1 MPNGLATLSSGT
13 RSSEAAAPG
22 QFDDG
27 RGISVLVVDDEHTLR
42 ESCAMLLRADEYAV
56 TTCGSQRE
64 AELAMRRRSF
74 DIALVDLYLDGA
86 SGLDVLGA
94 CRGMHPECLV
104 VVMTGLPSVD
114 SSVEALRS
122 GAWDYLPKPFTATQ
136 LRILV
141 GRGAQAVR
149 ARRDRT
155 ATPAQ
160 GSETRSAAEPAGLLG
175 RSPLFLA
182 AVERARRVAPT
193 QASVFICGESGTGKE
208 MIAQYIHAQSRRAAG
223 PLVAVNCAALP
234 EGLLE
239 SEMFGHVKGAFTGA
253 VRDKVGLLE
262 AAHGGTLFLD
272 ELTEMP
278 LTIQAKLLRVIQDG
292 AVRRVGSESTDAV
305 VDVRFV
311 AATNRD
317 PLRATAEGILRQDLF
332 YRLSVV
338 PIQLPALRDR
348 PEDIPILA
356 EHFLEVH
363 WKRHRE
369 PDAPL
374 PRWGARPRGAVH
386 ARVARQR
393 ARAAERDR
401 ARRWCCSSPARRSV
415 RKTSRSGRGDGRA
428 RGRAGVG
435 TGGGEPVPRGARAGA
450 TEFERLPVGAHAAG
464 GEQHVPGGQDSGVDR
479 TTLYRLMEKHGL
491 SRDTIIQSRVAGNS

>member
-1 MPNGLATLSSGT
+1 MPHILATLSPSPRPLEG
-13 RSSEAAAPG
+13 SAPV
-22 QFDDG
+22 QYDDG
-27 RGISVLVVDDEHTLR
+27 RGISVLVVDDEYTLR
-42 ESCAMLLRADEYAV
+42 ESCASLLRAEEYTV
-56 TTCGSQRE
+56 TTCGTQRE
-64 AELAMRRRSF
+64 AALALRRRSF
-74 DIALVDLYLDGA
+74 DIALVDLFLDGA
-86 SGLDVLGA
+86 SGLDVLA
-94 CRGMHPECLV
+94 ICRETHAQCLV

-136 LRILV
+136 LKILV

-149 ARRDRT
+149 ARRDRAT
-155 ATPAQ
+155 APAQ
-160 GSETRSAAEPAGLLG
+160 DSRSDAQPDGLLG
-175 RSPLFLA
+175 RSPLFVA

-193 QASVFICGESGTGKE
+193 QASVFISGESGTGKE
-208 MIAQYIHAQSRRAAG
+208 MIAQYIHAQSRRASG

-317 PLRATAEGILRQDLF
+317 PLRAIAEGILRQDLF

-338 PIQLPALRDR
+338 PISLPALRNR

-374 PRWGARPRGAVH
+374 PRLGREAAAELFTREWRGNVRELQNVIEHTVVLLDPGAEIRPEDLPFREEGLGAPPAGLVASSVVDQPYH
-386 ARVARQR
+386 DARDLVLADFERVYLTGLMQR
-393 ARAAERDR
+393 AGSNMSRAAKI
-401 ARRWCCSSPARRSV
+401 A
-415 RKTSRSGRGDGRA
+415 KI
-428 RGRAGVG
+428 
-435 TGGGEPVPRGARAGA
+435 
-450 TEFERLPVGAHAAG
+450 
-464 GEQHVPGGQDSGVDR
+464 DR

-491 SRDTIIQSRVAGNS
+491 YRDTIIKAG

>member
-1 MPNGLATLSSGT
+1 MQETLPSLSS
-13 RSSEAAAPG
+13 RRPRAAEIASGPY
-22 QFDDG
+22 DDG
-27 RGISVLVVDDEHTLR
+27 RGISVMVVDDEYTLR
-42 ESCAMLLRADEYAV
+42 ESCASLLRAEEYAV
-56 TTCGSQRE
+56 VACGSRRE
-64 AELAMRRRSF
+64 AEHALARRSF

-86 SGLDVLGA
+86 SGLDVLAA
-94 CRGMHPECLV
+94 CRESNPECLV
-104 VVMTGLPSVD
+104 VVMTGNPSVD

-136 LRILV
+136 LQILV
-141 GRGAQAVR
+141 GSGAQAVR
-149 ARRDRT
+149 ARRDRKA
-155 ATPAQ
+155 ATPAP
-160 GSETRSAAEPAGLLG
+160 GTGAGGDTHPVGLLG
-175 RSPLFLA
+175 RSPLFVA
-182 AVERARRVAPT
+182 AVERARRVAAT
-193 QASVFICGESGTGKE
+193 QASVFISGESGTGKE
-208 MIAQYIHAQSRRAAG
+208 MIAQYIHAQSRRASG

-317 PLRATAEGILRQDLF
+317 PLRATAEGVLRQDLF

-338 PIQLPALRDR
+338 PISLPALRDR

-356 EHFLEVH
+356 EHFLGIH

-369 PDAPL
+369 DAPL
-374 PRWGARPRGAVH
+374 PSLGREAIAELFTRDWRGNVRELQNVIEHAVVLLDPGAEIRPEDIPFREEGLGAPRAGLVATRVVENPYH
-386 ARVARQR
+386 VAREQVL
-393 ARAAERDR
+393 A
-401 ARRWCCSSPARRSV
+401 
-415 RKTSRSGRGDGRA
+415 
-428 RGRAGVG
+428 
-435 TGGGEPVPRGARAGA
+435 
-450 TEFERLPVGAHAAG
+450 EFERVYLTELMQRAGSNMSRAAKIAG
-464 GEQHVPGGQDSGVDR
+464 IDR

-491 SRDTIIQSRVAGNS
+491 YRDTVIKAG

>member
-374 PRWGARPRGAVH
+374 PRMGRDAAAELFTREWRGNVRELQNVIEHTVVLLEPGAEIRPEDIPFREEGTGAPRAGLVS
-386 ARVARQR
+386 ARVVENPYHVAREQ
-393 ARAAERDR
+393 
-401 ARRWCCSSPARRSV
+401 V
-415 RKTSRSGRGDGRA
+415 L
-428 RGRAGVG
+428 
-435 TGGGEPVPRGARAGA
+435 
-450 TEFERLPVGAHAAG
+450 TEFERVYLSELMQRAGSNMSRAAKIA
-464 GEQHVPGGQDSGVDR
+464 GVDR

-491 SRDTIIQSRVAGNS
+491 YRDTIIKAG

>member
-1 MPNGLATLSSGT
+1 MPNGLATLSSSP
-13 RSSEAAAPG
+13 RPSEVAAPG

-42 ESCAMLLRADEYAV
+42 ESCASLLRAEEYTV

-86 SGLDVLGA
+86 SGLDVLA
-94 CRGMHPECLV
+94 VCRETHAQCLV

-136 LRILV
+136 LKILV
-141 GRGAQAVR
+141 GRGAHAVR
-149 ARRDRT
+149 ARRDRA

-160 GSETRSAAEPAGLLG
+160 DSEAPSPGAPAGLLG
-175 RSPLFLA
+175 RSPLFVA
-182 AVERARRVAPT
+182 AVDRARRVAPT

-292 AVRRVGSESTDAV
+292 AVRRVGSESTDAI

-317 PLRATAEGILRQDLF
+317 PLRATAEGLLRQDLF

-374 PRWGARPRGAVH
+374 PRLGRDAAAELFTREWRGNVRELQNVIEHTVVLLDPGAEIRPEDLPFREEGPGARRAGLVASSVVDQPYH
-386 ARVARQR
+386 DARDLVLAEFEHVYLTGLMQR
-393 ARAAERDR
+393 AGSNMSRAAKI
-401 ARRWCCSSPARRSV
+401 A
-415 RKTSRSGRGDGRA
+415 KI
-428 RGRAGVG
+428 
-435 TGGGEPVPRGARAGA
+435 
-450 TEFERLPVGAHAAG
+450 
-464 GEQHVPGGQDSGVDR
+464 DR

-491 SRDTIIQSRVAGNS
+491 YRDTVIKAG

>member
-1 MPNGLATLSSGT
+1 MQDILASIST
-13 RSSEAAAPG
+13 RAPQVSESTAPEPY
-22 QFDDG
+22 DDG
-27 RGISVLVVDDEHTLR
+27 RGVSVLVVDDEYTLR
-42 ESCAMLLRADEYAV
+42 ESCASLLRAEEYTVVA
-56 TTCGSQRE
+56 CGSRRE
-64 AELAMRRRSF
+64 AEHALTRRSF

-86 SGLDVLGA
+86 SGLDVLAA
-94 CRGMHPECLV
+94 CRETNPECLV
-104 VVMTGLPSVD
+104 VVMTGNPSVD

-136 LRILV
+136 LQILV
-141 GRGAQAVR
+141 GSGAQAVR
-149 ARRDRT
+149 ARQERRS
-155 ATPAQ
+155 AAPAQ
-160 GSETRSAAEPAGLLG
+160 GSGAAGETRPVGLLG
-175 RSPLFLA
+175 HSPLFLA
-182 AVERARRVAPT
+182 AVERARRVAAT
-193 QASVFICGESGTGKE
+193 QASVFISGESGTGKE
-208 MIAQYIHAQSRRAAG
+208 MIAQYIHAQSRRASG

-317 PLRATAEGILRQDLF
+317 PLRATTEGVLRQDLF

-338 PIQLPALRDR
+338 PISLPALRDR

-356 EHFLEVH
+356 EHFLAVH
-363 WKRHRE
+363 WKRHRGADE
-369 PDAPL
+369 PIPHLGREASAELFTREWRGNVRELQNVIEHAVVLLEPGAEIRPEDIPFREEGTGAPRAGL
-374 PRWGARPRGAVH
+374 VS
-386 ARVARQR
+386 ARVVENPYHVAREQ
-393 ARAAERDR
+393 
-401 ARRWCCSSPARRSV
+401 V
-415 RKTSRSGRGDGRA
+415 L
-428 RGRAGVG
+428 
-435 TGGGEPVPRGARAGA
+435 
-450 TEFERLPVGAHAAG
+450 TEFERVYLSELMQRAGSNMSRAAKIA
-464 GEQHVPGGQDSGVDR
+464 GVDR

-491 SRDTIIQSRVAGNS
+491 YRDTIIKAG